1 MKIIILTLLILT
13 KYQLTIETSN
23 SDYDMP
29 RLISKYN
36 LEAKIESEYNEA
48 IEKATEHYNI
58 KHELAKN
65 IYDICYGIGID
76 YYIFLEL
83 IFTESSFNPNAIS
96 SSDAVGYCQIKNI
109 VVKDIG
115 MALDRYKPSENILIG
130 AYYFKSL
137 LDDYGL
143 DIYEA
148 LIFYNTGTRKDLR
161 SSGERYA
168 NKILKNKIE
177 K

>member
-1 MKIIILTLLILT
+1 MRIILVLILFT
-13 KYQLTIETSN
+13 KSVLIIETSN

-29 RLISKYN
+29 SLIANSHA
-36 LEAKIESEYNEA
+36 EAKIELQYNNA
-48 IEKATEHYNI
+48 IEKAAKHYEI
-58 KHELAKN
+58 EYELAKN
-65 IYDICYGIGID
+65 IYDICHGVGID

-177 K
+177 I